1 LRTLLNP
8 IFTLFCAILAL
19 STSVQIHAAD
29 IVKLDRIVAVVNQG
43 VVTEQELDARM
54 VSVAKQFA
62 KAGKDLPP
70 DNTLRR
76 QVLERLI
83 SDSLQ
88 MQHAARTGIK
98 IGGNQVDL
106 AFERIAEQNNLT
118 ITEFSEALNKDGI
131 SVDKFKADI
140 QNEMTIGR
148 LREREIMSRVTVTET
163 EIDNL
168 LTTQSATPDAQDEY
182 EISHILIRTPE
193 EAAPE
198 DVKAAK
204 EKVSEALSALQS
216 GLSFDKVSATYS
228 DAPNALEGGQL
239 GWKKSGQIP
248 GLFLNALKPLA
259 AGSIT
264 EVLRSP
270 NGYHILKLTD
280 KRGNSAPLVIDQT
293 HARHILVKLSEI
305 MSEKEAKHKIDGIK
319 VRLDNNEDFKT
330 LARQYSDDG
339 SSSNGGDLGWI
350 NPGDTVPN
358 FEQAMNALAP
368 NEISAPVKSRF
379 GWHIIQ
385 VIERRSQDMTKESQR
400 LKARQEIRSR
410 KADEAYQDWLS
421 ELRDRAYVD
430 MKLEDEF

>member
-1 LRTLLNP
+1 MRILLNP
-8 IFTLFCAILAL
+8 LFTLLCTLAVF
-19 STSVQIHAAD
+19 STASQTYAAD

-54 VSVAKQFA
+54 QSVIKQFS
-62 KAGKDLPP
+62 KSGKDLPP
-70 DNTLRR
+70 EGALRR

-98 IGGNQVDL
+98 ISSNQVDL

-131 SVDKFKADI
+131 SVNKFKNDI

-148 LREREIMSRVTVTET
+148 LREREVMSRIKVTET

-168 LTTQSATPDAQDEY
+168 LTTKDSSPDAQDEY
-182 EISHILIRTPE
+182 EVSHILIRTPE
-193 EAAPE
+193 EASPE
-198 DVKAAK
+198 DVKKAK
-204 EKVSEALSALQS
+204 AKATEALAALQS
-216 GLSFDKVSATYS
+216 GRSFDKVSATYS
-228 DAPNALEGGQL
+228 DAPNALEGGEL

-248 GLFLNALKPLA
+248 GLFLTALKPLA
-259 AGSIT
+259 AGDLT

-270 NGYHILKLTD
+270 NGYHILKLTN
-280 KRGNSAPLVIDQT
+280 KRGNSVPLVIEQT

-305 MSEKEAKHKIDGIK
+305 MSEKDAKHKIDGIK
-319 VRLDNNEDFKT
+319 VRLDNKENFEA

-339 SSSNGGDLGWI
+339 SASNGGDLGWI

-368 NEISAPVKSRF
+368 NEISEPVKSRF

-385 VIERRSQDMTKESQR
+385 VIERRSQDMSKEAKR
-400 LKARQEIRSR
+400 LEARQEIRTR

-421 ELRDRAYVD
+421 ELRDRAYVE

>member
-1 LRTLLNP
+1 MRTLLNP

>member
-70 DNTLRR
+70 DSTLRR

-131 SVDKFKADI
+131 SVNKFKADI

-168 LTTQSATPDAQDEY
+168 LTTQNATPDAQDEY
-182 EISHILIRTPE
+182 EVSHILIRTPE

-204 EKVSEALSALQS
+204 TKASEALSALQS
-216 GLSFDKVSATYS
+216 GQSFDKVSATYS

-259 AGSIT
+259 SGSIT

-385 VIERRSQDMTKESQR
+385 VIERRSQDMTKEAKR
-400 LKARQEIRSR
+400 LEARQEIRSR

-421 ELRDRAYVD
+421 ELRDRAYVE